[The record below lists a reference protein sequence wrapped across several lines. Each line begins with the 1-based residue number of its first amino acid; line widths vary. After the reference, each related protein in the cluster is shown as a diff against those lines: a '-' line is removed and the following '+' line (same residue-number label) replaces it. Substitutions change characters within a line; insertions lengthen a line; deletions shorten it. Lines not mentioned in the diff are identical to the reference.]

1 MSSEKTYRAAD
12 RDEWRSWLERNHA
25 SETTVW
31 VLFPKKHTGLVSMSY
46 EDSVEEALC
55 YGWIDSLV
63 KRIDEN
69 MFARK
74 FTPRTN
80 TANWSDTNKR
90 RVAKCIRE
98 GRMTAIGMA
107 KISFPNPDKVPAASA
122 RGQKPK
128 ANVPVPAFIRKAL
141 MTSSKAWKNFSSLPP
156 SHQRRYE
163 MWISMAKRE
172 ETREKRLKE
181 AIKMLTKNERL
192 GLK

>member
-1 MSSEKTYRAAD
+1 MSSENMYRAAD
-12 RDEWRSWLERNHA
+12 RDKWRSWLERNHD
-25 SETTVW
+25 SETEIW
-31 VLFPKKHTGLVSMSY
+31 VVFPKKHTALASMSY

-107 KISFPNPDKVPAASA
+107 KVSFPNPDKA
-122 RGQKPK
+122 
-128 ANVPVPAFIRKAL
+128 PVPQRADKSRKR
-141 MTSSKAWKNFSSLPP
+141 MHRLP
-156 SHQRRYE
+156 HLY
-163 MWISMAKRE
+163 
-172 ETREKRLKE
+172 EKR
-181 AIKMLTKNERL
+181 
-192 GLK
+192 